1 MLSAA
6 YFRRYSQKAIVN
18 RIDFVVTDSTL
29 HSLEVTE
36 SVCKKFE
43 VENILR
49 TLCNIDPLM
58 MLQGKIIELCR
69 EIRNSLGKSRI
80 GECLVADVELRNQS
94 LIMKFLKHLRN
105 LKNRNYSAKLRNRY
119 THFSNFFH

>member
-18 RIDFVVTDSTL
+18 RIDFVVTDSTF

-69 EIRNSLGKSRI
+69 EIHNSLGKSRI

-105 LKNRNYSAKLRNRY
+105 LKNRNYSSKLRNCY
-119 THFSNFFH
+119 THFSNFIH

>member
-6 YFRRYSQKAIVN
+6 YFRRCSEKATLN

-29 HSLEVTE
+29 HILEVTE

-58 MLQGKIIELCR
+58 MLQGKMIELCR
-69 EIRNSLGKSRI
+69 EIHNSLGKNRI
-80 GECLVADVELRNQS
+80 GECLVADAEFRNQS
-94 LIMKFLKHLRN
+94 LIIKSLKHLRN
-105 LKNRNYSAKLRNRY
+105 LKNRNYSAKLRNCY
-119 THFSNFFH
+119 THFSNFIH